1 MRVRMASLSD
11 GLAEWVEAQE
21 EEEEEVVVVVVGA
34 TMHASVHRLAI

>member
-21 EEEEEVVVVVVGA
+21 EEKEVVVVVVGA